1 MMFLNYKKRLVT
13 SFFLFLLIYLILSFN
28 FILVYSL
35 LVLGTI
41 SILEF
46 FQITIKIIKKKF
58 YFLITNFVFIIYI
71 FVFCILFFL
80 FNNFLQLKIILFSL
94 LLGCAASDIGG
105 FIFGKIFK
113 GPKLIKISPNKTVS
127 GSFGALILTI
137 IVIKIS
143 IFYFTGSF
151 NIMLIFV
158 AIITSIFCQ
167 LGDLFFSFLKRKAKL
182 KDTGNFFP
190 GHGGV
195 LDRLDGILLGLPV
208 GYLSL
213 VILL

>member
-1 MMFLNYKKRLVT
+1 MFLNYKKRLVT

-46 FQITIKIIKKKF
+46 FQITIKIIKKKI

-113 GPKLIKISPNKTVS
+113 GPKLTKISPNKTVS

>member
-46 FQITIKIIKKKF
+46 FQITIKIIKKKI

-113 GPKLIKISPNKTVS
+113 GPKLTKISPNKTVS